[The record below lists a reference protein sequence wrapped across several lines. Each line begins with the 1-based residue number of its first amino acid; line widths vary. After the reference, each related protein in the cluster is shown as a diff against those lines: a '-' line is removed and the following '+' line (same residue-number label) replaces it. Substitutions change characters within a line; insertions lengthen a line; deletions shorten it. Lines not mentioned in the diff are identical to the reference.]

1 MTEREFPQVPLVGVG
16 GVVVDGDGRVLLI
29 RRGKEPMKGHW
40 SIPGGL
46 VELGETLEQA
56 VVREMAEETGLTVE
70 PVVLAELLDRIYRED
85 KDGVQ
90 RVRYHYVLAD
100 YVCRVVAGEAAASSD
115 AAEVAWATR
124 AEWMETNRYDL
135 QDYTR
140 DVIEKGWQMARER
153 GIHAA

>member
-1 MTEREFPQVPLVGVG
+1 MPLVGVG
-16 GVVVDGDGRVLLI
+16 GVVVDGAGRVLLI

-70 PVVLAELLDRIYRED
+70 PVVLAELLDRIYRETH
-85 KDGVQ
+85 DGLE

-100 YVCRVVAGEAAASSD
+100 YVCRVLSGEAAANSD

-124 AEWMETNRYDL
+124 AEWHDTNRFEL
-135 QDYTR
+135 QEYTR

-153 GIHAA
+153 GIHGA